1 MANGYVR
8 RKIKI
13 MNMDM
18 MRRTGLGKNEAHKIL
33 PDYYP
38 RKNMHKHL
46 TVHMVAHTH
55 DDVGWQK
62 TYEEYY
68 SGME

>member
-1 MANGYVR
+1 
-8 RKIKI
+8 
-13 MNMDM
+13 
-18 MRRTGLGKNEAHKIL
+18 
-33 PDYYP
+33 
-38 RKNMHKHL
+38 MHKHL